1 MRKLLVLCSVLF
13 MSLASF
19 AQVGDEFAAF
29 FNEAYET
36 YPNIPEG
43 VLEAVAYTQTR
54 MKHIRPGT
62 ESCLELP
69 T

>member
-29 FNEAYET
+29 FNEAYKT

-43 VLEAVAYTQTR
+43 VLEAVA
-54 MKHIRPGT
+54 
-62 ESCLELP
+62 
-69 T
+69 